1 MTDLEKNFSSYK
13 LAFESELVI
22 ASHSTLLLESMAIGK
37 KIMCVSRS
45 NSYSSM
51 SINPLMPKDN
61 ISSIYNPTYEE
72 FEDRLLKLL
81 KLTDENIRKYF
92 LIKKIT

>member
-1 MTDLEKNFSSYK
+1 
-13 LAFESELVI
+13 
-22 ASHSTLLLESMAIGK
+22 
-37 KIMCVSRS
+37 MCVSRS

-81 KLTDENIRKYF
+81 KLTDEKYSEIF
-92 LIKKIT
+92 SYKKDYMIFHKKNNLALDIIKLEIEKIVNRD